1 MTITR
6 TTSDAAI
13 VSQLVG
19 LHYYHE
25 PIILDASFGGGR
37 MWQGCPYQPTTRL
50 DRRPLPNVDVV
61 GDWDRLGE
69 LFEPG
74 QFQVVVWD
82 PPHQTDGGIHALGG
96 GWAHAYGTAGA
107 DVQRRPNINHLYPG
121 FLQAARAVLQP
132 QVGTVLVKIADQ
144 THGGVQHLQA
154 VDFVIACREAGWTVC
169 EMVPKMRRPGPSDP
183 KWRRQLHIRKA
194 WSYWICAHPG
204 PQCPAVGVALVQPCG
219 GCGRDFHTG
228 RSHARA
234 CSDRCQKRLQRARD
248 VHFSRSAGQLEKWTP
263 EAS

>member
-1 MTITR
+1 
-6 TTSDAAI
+6 
-13 VSQLVG
+13 VG
-19 LHYYHE
+19 
-25 PIILDASFGGGR
+25 
-37 MWQGCPYQPTTRL
+37 
-50 DRRPLPNVDVV
+50 
-61 GDWDRLGE
+61 
-69 LFEPG
+69 
-74 QFQVVVWD
+74 
-82 PPHQTDGGIHALGG
+82 ALGG
-96 GWAHAYGTAGA
+96 GWAHAYGTAGL

-204 PQCPAVGVALVQPCG
+204 PQCPAVGVSLVQTCD
-219 GCGRDFHTG
+219 GCGRDFHAR
-228 RSHARA
+228 RSHAKT
-234 CSDRCQKRLQRARD
+234 CSGRCQMRVSRRQP
-248 VHFSRSAGQLEKWTP
+248 VTFSRVAVEREKVTP

>member
-1 MTITR
+1 
-6 TTSDAAI
+6 
-13 VSQLVG
+13 
-19 LHYYHE
+19 
-25 PIILDASFGGGR
+25 
-37 MWQGCPYQPTTRL
+37 
-50 DRRPLPNVDVV
+50 
-61 GDWDRLGE
+61 
-69 LFEPG
+69 
-74 QFQVVVWD
+74 
-82 PPHQTDGGIHALGG
+82 
-96 GWAHAYGTAGA
+96 
-107 DVQRRPNINHLYPG
+107 
-121 FLQAARAVLQP
+121 
-132 QVGTVLVKIADQ
+132 
-144 THGGVQHLQA
+144 
-154 VDFVIACREAGWTVC
+154 VC